1 VPLLI
6 GGGGGG
12 ISENSPNSPNGNRN
26 AFAPGTRPNDSYGGR
41 GVFYSASYSSGL
53 GYYWPGGGGGGW
65 STQGQDGTIGQYN
78 TGQPTG
84 GRALSAPSP
93 MGGMY
98 LVDTTTHDGGF
109 GGGGAT
115 GRNSGSAGGGGGW
128 WGGNASYAGVS
139 QVSDDTTHL
148 GGGSYSANPS
158 FTDTGTRN
166 GPGDVTIELL

>member
-1 VPLLI
+1 
-6 GGGGGG
+6 
-12 ISENSPNSPNGNRN
+12 
-26 AFAPGTRPNDSYGGR
+26 
-41 GVFYSASYSSGL
+41 
-53 GYYWPGGGGGGW
+53 
-65 STQGQDGTIGQYN
+65 
-78 TGQPTG
+78 
-84 GRALSAPSP
+84 